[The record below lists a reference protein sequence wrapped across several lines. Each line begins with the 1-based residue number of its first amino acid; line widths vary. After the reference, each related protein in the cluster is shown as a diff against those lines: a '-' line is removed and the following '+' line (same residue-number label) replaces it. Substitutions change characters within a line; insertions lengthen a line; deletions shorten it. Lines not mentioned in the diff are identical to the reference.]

1 MSLKKLDLRDLFRF
15 VSSLPQQAVM
25 KQHEVVTRIT
35 RGYFKDANRKIWLLL
50 SVPLWGGI
58 VEWAKIIESYG
69 VSAPIRWLRDD
80 EFWLLAVNSNLS
92 L

>member
-35 RGYFKDANRKIWLLL
+35 VDNQN
-50 SVPLWGGI
+50 V
-58 VEWAKIIESYG
+58 V
-69 VSAPIRWLRDD
+69 
-80 EFWLLAVNSNLS
+80 
-92 L
+92 

>member
-1 MSLKKLDLRDLFRF
+1 
-15 VSSLPQQAVM
+15 M
-25 KQHEVVTRIT
+25 KQNLNLIFIYEIRLTCGI
-35 RGYFKDANRKIWLLL
+35 KLLL

-92 L
+92 VK